1 MSKRAA
7 SESHDDEPTSKRI
20 RSHEDNRDESAITA
34 GRSRRMAHSGTMEAA
49 FASYLGNRYDTDD
62 WKEARDALFSGDG
75 DDCLALA
82 NLLALKARH
91 IPQGASST
99 STVVTLRKD
108 SAISTAAPKAAVR
121 LKSARVRRPKNPFID
136 DEASDDDDV
145 EEEDE
150 EEEEE
155 EEEEENS
162 QVEGDDGPSVRSL
175 NVTRLPG
182 LSSAKDKLSA
192 AIDHIFDRMYLLH
205 VHRSATQ
212 RVAEHLRSNGVAV
225 TVSPWIPG
233 QLYAV
238 SDSPR
243 TIATTLNLLSS
254 SVKDYT
260 HISEEE
266 RAAVERS
273 RSTLPNPGWV
283 KITQG
288 KYKGDIGYVFDPKQL
303 NDFVTDDK
311 VVGWSYK
318 GERYYMGLLQKNFR
332 RDGLELVASPHAN
345 DIRLHL
351 QSGSCAVGDSARPI
365 TGEVC
370 QEICTVVSTNHAS
383 GSACLKFIL
392 DGHGQELEFRLQD
405 IERVF
410 WVGDTVRVVA
420 GAYAGLEGHII
431 KKSEDLFHVEVSK
444 YYLDRRPLTHVLQSR
459 LPMQP
464 DYDPL
469 PEPESLQIGDEIE
482 VCAGEYM
489 GKCGIV
495 VWFPIGGTTLW
506 FRAEGNIKDE
516 LINAPTAFVQRIRPF
531 KTLQFTKE
539 RGYDVKPGDVVIVA
553 RGPEFQTQG
562 VVQAVDFANAR
573 LTLISEGDYSLVNVP
588 IGFTMKLS
596 NVNPDSFRDIIGKE
610 VFIIGGA
617 RKGYRATLYQLAH
630 DTCSVSVH
638 GQARTTVKREDVA
651 TRYGMRLNGAILEG
665 PDMISFCEMQKK
677 SYIMIMPPCRSK
689 TPPPDPIVP
698 SSSSMDPSSSEW
710 SNWSSHNNHDSA
722 DSLGVKTYDP
732 WVATNAE
739 DIEDAIADIKEKS
752 RNGSPLPWLMN
763 KEFALKLTRHHVV
776 LKVSPS
782 FMGGRLHNRFV
793 STACPDPFC
802 GENGPAP
809 DGCVAVF
816 CTSNGAG
823 AALQHYHIPISDLS
837 PAPLRKKNQKC
848 LVLDG
853 DTRGEIMT
861 VAKCNMK
868 KNTVE
873 IAITARISFTL
884 RFDQICLVEESRFR

>member
-7 SESHDDEPTSKRI
+7 SESHDDEPTSKCI
-20 RSHEDNRDESAITA
+20 RNHE
-34 GRSRRMAHSGTMEAA
+34 GTRAPSPLADHGAWCILEQYLTTDMTYPQMEAA
-49 FASYLGNRYDTDD
+49 FASYLGNRYDADD
-62 WKEARDALFSGDG
+62 WKEARDALFSGD
-75 DDCLALA
+75 DDNCLALA

-136 DEASDDDDV
+136 NEASDDNDDDV

-155 EEEEENS
+155 EEEGENS
-162 QVEGDDGPSVRSL
+162 QVEGDDGPSVWSL

-182 LSSAKDKLSA
+182 PSSAKDKLST
-192 AIDHIFDRMYLLH
+192 AIDHIFDRYENAPSTYHRAVSSSGVVPSRMYLLH

-212 RVAEHLRSNGVAV
+212 CVAEHLRSNGVVV
-225 TVSPWIPG
+225 TISPWIPG

-243 TIATTLNLLSS
+243 TIVTTLNLLSS

-303 NDFVTDDK
+303 NDFVTVLIPPRDFPYDMPKRSVVLLDRARLLNDKTVSDILQDDK

-318 GERYYMGLLQKNFR
+318 GEQYYMGLLLKNFR
-332 RDGLELVASPHAN
+332 RDGLELSGWDVPFFKKTLMTFS
-345 DIRLHL
+345 L
-351 QSGSCAVGDSARPI
+351 QFLRVGDSARPI

-370 QEICTVVSTNHAS
+370 QEIGTVVSTNHAS

-420 GAYAGLEGHII
+420 GAYAGLQGHII
-431 KKSEDLFHVEVSK
+431 KKSEDLFHVCQEATNEEVEVSK
-444 YYLDRRPLTHVLQSR
+444 YYLDRRPLTHVLQSQ

-464 DYDPL
+464 DFDPL

-489 GKCGIV
+489 GKCRNV

-506 FRAEGNIKDE
+506 FRAEGNIEDE

-553 RGPEFQTQG
+553 RGPEFQTKG

-596 NVNPDSFRDIIGKE
+596 NVNPDSFRDIISKE

-617 RKGYRATLYQLAH
+617 RMGYRATLYQLAH

-638 GQARTTVKREDVA
+638 GQARTTVKREDIA
-651 TRYGMRLNGAILEG
+651 TR
-665 PDMISFCEMQKK
+665 
-677 SYIMIMPPCRSK
+677 
-689 TPPPDPIVP
+689 
-698 SSSSMDPSSSEW
+698 
-710 SNWSSHNNHDSA
+710 
-722 DSLGVKTYDP
+722 
-732 WVATNAE
+732 
-739 DIEDAIADIKEKS
+739 
-752 RNGSPLPWLMN
+752 
-763 KEFALKLTRHHVV
+763 
-776 LKVSPS
+776 
-782 FMGGRLHNRFV
+782 
-793 STACPDPFC
+793 
-802 GENGPAP
+802 
-809 DGCVAVF
+809 
-816 CTSNGAG
+816 
-823 AALQHYHIPISDLS
+823 
-837 PAPLRKKNQKC
+837 
-848 LVLDG
+848 
-853 DTRGEIMT
+853 
-861 VAKCNMK
+861 
-868 KNTVE
+868 
-873 IAITARISFTL
+873 
-884 RFDQICLVEESRFR
+884 